1 MNTRRHGVRRPPR
14 LSRGAP
20 RGGCSSLLPRSGHL
34 GDCPAKN
41 NGHGPCDF
49 TFAHHCSHAAFMN
62 CIMRSICAP
71 PSPPLPVRAAAWF
84 PADAAIILIA
94 SSCVIVAAGGGGA
107 PGAGAARVACN
118 AFMVARYI
126 SIARLSTPNA
136 AFAGASFA
144 FSSSARAPCESSSR
158 PCSSLKRPVGV
169 ASRGG
174 GFLSLILVRLARLAS
189 RRVVRAQRVP
199 ARVPVAVEV
208 RDGLETRAPLA
219 EAHIRAVPHDVE
231 SPDVL
236 AARVVPPAVDG
247 DAGLA
252 AVVDGASDGAAGG
265 ARGARGSTMRRVNL
279 ERGVGLL
286 GGWLIRIN

>member
-1 MNTRRHGVRRPPR
+1 MDVR
-14 LSRGAP
+14 LFS
-20 RGGCSSLLPRSGHL
+20 PRSGHL

-144 FSSSARAPCESSSR
+144 FFELGAGSVRVFFAPFAPRLSARRRRQPRRRLPFAYSCSSCAPRVAPSCTRATRPCTCACRRRSPRWVGNSSTSGRSAHPRRSSR
-158 PCSSLKRPVGV
+158 
-169 ASRGG
+169 RGEP
-174 GFLSLILVRLARLAS
+174 RCARGTCGTACS
-189 RRVVRAQRVP
+189 RRRRRAR
-199 ARVPVAVEV
+199 RSC
-208 RDGLETRAPLA
+208 RRCIGWCR
-219 EAHIRAVPHDVE
+219 RG
-231 SPDVL
+231 S
-236 AARVVPPAVDG
+236 
-247 DAGLA
+247 
-252 AVVDGASDGAAGG
+252 SGG
-265 ARGARGSTMRRVNL
+265 ARGEHDATRER

-286 GGWLIRIN
+286 GARAHPD